1 MTRATASPELPRHL
15 PRAGKTRSK
24 VNRSRSA
31 AGAGLGAQRRGRAA
45 RTEVRTSGC
54 LARLPSRPPRP
65 PTPESPPA
73 RAAASCHR
81 CRRPHLWQRGRGERP
96 ARQAERRTRP
106 CAHLRRTR
114 GSLLLLQAF
123 PCSSDRTEL
132 PAARP
137 GREGAGTRTAPGG
150 ARTNLAGGA
159 TPAAC
164 PAPKSETPGW
174 SWRGRARRLPGAAE
188 PLRSPRYPFSGRP
201 TRSAPLEASPL
212 HSVAGG
218 GAGPSRDTC
227 LLGLCALHGVPTA
240 PVDKGAVASPWTNA
254 PAVTDGVAGTMASDS
269 LEDSPSDGSGAT
281 GGPQM
286 SKKEIHFVLGSFH
299 SLEFRLTHLGQAME
313 LGSLTEDCR
322 PLQTLGWQPSALR
335 SLTEGTG

>member
-15 PRAGKTRSK
+15 PGAGKTRSK

-45 RTEVRTSGC
+45 RTERSQDF
-54 LARLPSRPPRP
+54 RLPRPPPRLPRP

-73 RAAASCHR
+73 RTAASCHR

-96 ARQAERRTRP
+96 ARQAEPSTRP

-114 GSLLLLQAF
+114 GSPLVLQAF

-132 PAARP
+132 GAARP

-174 SWRGRARRLPGAAE
+174 SWRGRTGRLPGAAE
-188 PLRSPRYPFSGRP
+188 PLRSPRYPFSVRP
-201 TRSAPLEASPL
+201 TRSVPLEASPP
-212 HSVAGG
+212 HSVTGG

-227 LLGLCALHGVPTA
+227 LLGLCVLHGVPTA
-240 PVDKGAVASPWTNA
+240 LVDKGAVASPWTTGQW
-254 PAVTDGVAGTMASDS
+254 PRTRWKTVLQMGQ
-269 LEDSPSDGSGAT
+269 GANER
-281 GGPQM
+281 PQM
-286 SKKEIHFVLGSFH
+286 SKRNSLRPMKI
-299 SLEFRLTHLGQAME
+299 SLEFTLTHLGQAVE
-313 LGSLTEDCR
+313 LGSQRENYR
-322 PLQTLGWQPSALR
+322 PLQTLG
-335 SLTEGTG
+335 